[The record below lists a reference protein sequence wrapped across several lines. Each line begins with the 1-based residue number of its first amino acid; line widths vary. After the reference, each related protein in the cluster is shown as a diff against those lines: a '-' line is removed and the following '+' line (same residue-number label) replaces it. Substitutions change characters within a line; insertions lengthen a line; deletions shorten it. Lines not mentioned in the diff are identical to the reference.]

1 LGCVGKIDVVPDPE
15 PTFDPARE
23 EGARPA
29 SGDAGDFDD
38 DFVAQETDRAASE
51 AGAIGGRASSEEPP
65 DADVDEA
72 QRPLMEA
79 GEGESEGFELSEQ
92 ELIDNASHGDQHA
105 ARRAIEDA
113 PDEVDDP
120 RAAESGEADFEH
132 SSEEEDDS
140 GR

>member
-1 LGCVGKIDVVPDPE
+1 VPDPE
-15 PTFDPARE
+15 PTSDPGGRA
-23 EGARPA
+23 AN
-29 SGDAGDFDD
+29 GDTGDFDE

-51 AGAIGGRASSEEPP
+51 AGAIGGRVSSEAPP
-65 DADVDEA
+65 DEDVDEA
-72 QRPLMEA
+72 QRPLVEA

-113 PDEVDDP
+113 PTESDDA
-120 RAAESGEADFEH
+120 RAAEGGEADFER
-132 SSEEEDDS
+132 SSEEQDDF